1 MIECSVSGGFIEAA
15 DNRIDSVVS
24 YTILSKNQFV
34 GVSKKIA
41 CALKL
46 VATILH
52 EDIRN
57 LNIFFPLKLYLG
69 LSMVG
74 RITRQ
79 QGFEE
84 LKKFLEKREKLAI
97 FDLLQKPFK
106 VVMPSQKSYLDLD

>member
-1 MIECSVSGGFIEAA
+1 
-15 DNRIDSVVS
+15 
-24 YTILSKNQFV
+24 
-34 GVSKKIA
+34 
-41 CALKL
+41 
-46 VATILH
+46 
-52 EDIRN
+52 
-57 LNIFFPLKLYLG
+57 
-69 LSMVG
+69 MVG